1 MDKALDIL
9 IKKVREDIAA
19 RRDALT
25 GGQCATF
32 EQYKELTGIIRG
44 LVLAEQHIF
53 DLARTMEDFD
63 D

>member
-1 MDKALDIL
+1 MGKALDIL
-9 IKKVREDIAA
+9 IKKVREDIET
-19 RRDALT
+19 RRAALT

-44 LVLAEQHIF
+44 LILAEQHIF
-53 DLARTMEDFD
+53 DLARTMEDSD